1 MRIGLSDLS
10 ACTMSPL
17 QFRVRE
23 KSGHGCRSI
32 SFSATASVLLGCS
45 SMATFTS
52 TSLDGCS
59 ASPKWTLHRHRPLRL
74 RPPPFAH
81 SLLFLFHQWLRY
93 LSAWGA
99 PLPPVLFVQRVF
111 TQVDLR
117 PHMFVVSLYST
128 ITVPTS
134 SQQSRPPK
142 ADVDSQW
149 GHDMYESENNL
160 SARLGVQPVAPRVNF
175 GPARKFVEKA
185 AGISSSEL
193 SIKGASQNNVI
204 EVTGLV
210 KGTTAED
217 VAAIFK
223 RCGAITDSKVM
234 AASPEV
240 VIRLTFKDPSS
251 AKAAVAKFDKQQAD
265 GKTLS
270 VVIIGLHKGPS
281 LFGRLASSDGMGLV
295 MKEGSVDVLM
305 DSENDN
311 GSYVV
316 FTFFSSL
323 SYFAIRKMR
332 SDAILKDPRAQVL
345 LAPPGADPKD
355 YTQTPWR
362 GGRGGGRGG
371 RGRRGGG
378 GRRLGNGGNR
388 KMDLD

>member
-1 MRIGLSDLS
+1 
-10 ACTMSPL
+10 
-17 QFRVRE
+17 
-23 KSGHGCRSI
+23 
-32 SFSATASVLLGCS
+32 
-45 SMATFTS
+45 MA
-52 TSLDGCS
+52 
-59 ASPKWTLHRHRPLRL
+59 
-74 RPPPFAH
+74 
-81 SLLFLFHQWLRY
+81 SLLERMGNPPTT
-93 LSAWGA
+93 GA
-99 PLPPVLFVQRVF
+99 IRSKGIHSS
-111 TQVDLR
+111 R
-117 PHMFVVSLYST
+117 SST
-128 ITVPTS
+128 PY
-134 SQQSRPPK
+134 SRPPK

-193 SIKGASQNNVI
+193 SIKGASQNNVV

-223 RCGAITDSKVM
+223 RCGAITESKVM
-234 AASPEV
+234 AAAPEV

-311 GSYVV
+311 GS
-316 FTFFSSL
+316 
-323 SYFAIRKMR
+323 KMR

-345 LAPPGADPKD
+345 LAPPGADIRD

-378 GRRLGNGGNR
+378 GGGRRPGNGGNR

>member
-1 MRIGLSDLS
+1 
-10 ACTMSPL
+10 
-17 QFRVRE
+17 
-23 KSGHGCRSI
+23 
-32 SFSATASVLLGCS
+32 
-45 SMATFTS
+45 MA
-52 TSLDGCS
+52 
-59 ASPKWTLHRHRPLRL
+59 
-74 RPPPFAH
+74 
-81 SLLFLFHQWLRY
+81 SLLERMGGPPTT
-93 LSAWGA
+93 GA
-99 PLPPVLFVQRVF
+99 IRSKGIHSS
-111 TQVDLR
+111 R
-117 PHMFVVSLYST
+117 SST
-128 ITVPTS
+128 PY
-134 SQQSRPPK
+134 SRPPK

-185 AGISSSEL
+185 
-193 SIKGASQNNVI
+193 SIKGASQNNVV

-223 RCGAITDSKVM
+223 RCGAITESKVI
-234 AASPEV
+234 AAFS
-240 VIRLTFKDPSS
+240 RGGHSSSHSKDPSS

-265 GKTLS
+265 DWL
-270 VVIIGLHKGPS
+270 
-281 LFGRLASSDGMGLV
+281 SSDGMGLV

-305 DSENDN
+305 DAENEN
-311 GSYVV
+311 GS
-316 FTFFSSL
+316 
-323 SYFAIRKMR
+323 KMR

-345 LAPPGADPKD
+345 LAPPGADPRE

-378 GRRLGNGGNR
+378 GRRPGNGGNR